1 MQHQTQSDRIDSAR
15 MRAILTVTAAVAFIA
30 LSYAAPDFQG
40 YSTDQ
45 MPQAEPRPP
54 VQPVGYAFSIWGA
67 IYLWLLVSAG
77 FGLFKRA
84 ENRKWNRHRWALIG
98 SMVLGAGWLWL
109 AVTSPIAA
117 TISIFAMLA
126 LALLALKRTPQQDFW
141 LLRAPV
147 GLYAGWLTAAC
158 FVSLGV
164 VLAGYGLIGGRAAAL
179 MMIVL
184 AAAVAAI
191 VMLRL
196 RPGGTYPFAVGWG
209 LLGIAVANIGRHA
222 DVMALA
228 ITGAVLLAA
237 FWWFV
242 AREQAG

>member
-1 MQHQTQSDRIDSAR
+1 MPDQVQSDRVDSAR
-15 MRAILTVTAAVAFIA
+15 MRAILTVVAAVAFIA

-45 MPQAEPRPP
+45 MPHAEPQPP
-54 VQPVGYAFSIWGA
+54 VQPVGYAFSIWGV
-67 IYLWLLVSAG
+67 IYLWLLISAG
-77 FGLFKRA
+77 YGLFKRA
-84 ENRKWNRHRWALIG
+84 ENRQWDRHRWALIG

-126 LALLALKRTPQQDFW
+126 LALLALKRTPEQDFW

-164 VLAGYGLIGGRAAAL
+164 VLAGYGLIGGQVAAL
-179 MMIVL
+179 LMIVL
-184 AAAVAAI
+184 AAVLAAG

-196 RPGGTYPFAVGWG
+196 RPGGSYPLAVGWG
-209 LLGIAVANIGRHA
+209 LAGIAVANTGRHA
-222 DVMALA
+222 DVMVLAAL
-228 ITGAVLLAA
+228 GAVMVAA
-237 FWWFV
+237 LWWYV
-242 AREQAG
+242 ERRQPA

>member
-1 MQHQTQSDRIDSAR
+1 MQNQTQSDRVDSAR
-15 MRAILTVTAAVAFIA
+15 MRAILTLTAAVAFIG
-30 LSYAAPDFQG
+30 LSYAAPEFRG

-45 MPQAEPRPP
+45 MPHAVPQPP
-54 VQPVGYAFSIWGA
+54 VQPVGYAFSIWGV
-67 IYLWLLVSAG
+67 IYLWLLISAG
-77 FGLFKRA
+77 FGLIKRA
-84 ENRKWNRHRWALIG
+84 ENRQWNRHRWALIG

-109 AVTSPIAA
+109 ALVSPIAA

-126 LALLALKRTPQQDFW
+126 LALLALKRTPTQDYW

-164 VLAGYGLIGGRAAAL
+164 LVAGYGLIGGRTAAL
-179 MMIVL
+179 VMIVL
-184 AAAVAAI
+184 AAAVAAG

-196 RPGGTYPFAVGWG
+196 RPGGSYPIAVGWG
-209 LLGIAVANIGRHA
+209 LAGIAVANVGRYG

-228 ITGAVLLAA
+228 MLGVVLLAA
-237 FWWFV
+237 LWWYTG
-242 AREQAG
+242 RQQPE